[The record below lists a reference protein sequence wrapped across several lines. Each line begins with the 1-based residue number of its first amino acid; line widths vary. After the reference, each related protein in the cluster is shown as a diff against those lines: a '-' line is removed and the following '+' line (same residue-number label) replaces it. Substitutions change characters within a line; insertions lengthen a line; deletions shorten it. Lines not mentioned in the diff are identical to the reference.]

1 MAGAQNPLR
10 QSLQFRL
17 SAWVSGLLLGV
28 AVVAGAFSF
37 ITAFEEANEL
47 QDDTLRQIAAL
58 IDRSHLPVTTA
69 SEQLPEFASDSDV
82 QVVVQILPNAR
93 EKTPRSSATPLRL
106 SAELPDGLQTVMIE
120 DESWRLFVTT
130 LAADRRFVVGQ
141 QTAVRDET
149 ARDGALRTLMPFV
162 ILIPILLL
170 VLRDVIR
177 RMLQPMRDLAT
188 ELDGRS
194 DQDLGALGATGLPTE
209 VRPFVVAINRMLTRV
224 EQSVSQQRRF
234 LVDAAHELRSPL
246 TALSLQAERLAGT
259 PMSDAAGERLAS
271 LRQGIRRARLLL
283 DQLLTLARV
292 QDAPAAAVTPVSV
305 HDVFRQVIEELHP
318 QATAKSIDIGVTS
331 EQDVSIALSEFDLQ
345 TLVRNLVD
353 NAIKYTAVGGRVD
366 LAVGV
371 GVHEVVVQVSD
382 SGPGIA
388 PEERARVF
396 EPFHRLLGNDEIG
409 SGLGLSIVKA
419 IADRC
424 GATVA
429 LDYTDVARSTGLQVR
444 VTFKT
449 PVEIDS
455 T

>member
-17 SAWVSGLLLGV
+17 SAWVSALLLGV

-58 IDRSHLPVTTA
+58 IDRNHLPVTTA

-82 QVVVQILPNAR
+82 QVVVQMLPNVR
-93 EKTPRSSATPLRL
+93 EQTPRSSATPLRL
-106 SAELPDGLQTVMIE
+106 PAELPDGLQTVMVE

-162 ILIPILLL
+162 ILIPILLV

-177 RMLQPMRDLAT
+177 RMLKPMRDLAT

-209 VRPFVVAINRMLTRV
+209 VRPFVVAINRMLMRV

-234 LVDAAHELRSPL
+234 LADAAHELRSPL

-259 PMSDAAGERLAS
+259 LMSDAAGERLAA

-292 QDAPAAAVTPVSV
+292 QDAPSAAATPVSV
-305 HDVFRQVIEELHP
+305 LGVFRQVIEELHP

-331 EQDVSIALSEFDLQ
+331 EEDVSIALTEFDLQ

-353 NAIKYTAVGGRVD
+353 NAIKYT
-366 LAVGV
+366 
-371 GVHEVVVQVSD
+371 
-382 SGPGIA
+382 
-388 PEERARVF
+388 
-396 EPFHRLLGNDEIG
+396 
-409 SGLGLSIVKA
+409 
-419 IADRC
+419 
-424 GATVA
+424 
-429 LDYTDVARSTGLQVR
+429 
-444 VTFKT
+444 
-449 PVEIDS
+449 PV
-455 T
+455 